1 MTDYGRLH
9 MDECCLVFEL
19 KVKATNKYGEEFY
32 KECVLFRDVD
42 SGIVFQTTFAKEVSA
57 DVMGKADAILAREME
72 IQRVLQELPAQFGA
86 ALVYLMEWV
95 EISEETLE
103 EKALVSTKLVQC
115 LRNNPAYPKN
125 VDCVV
130 AVCIGMNLPPELS
143 NALIS
148 RKPSASLRR
157 IPKSK
162 PSMMTGSRTSP

>member
-1 MTDYGRLH
+1 
-9 MDECCLVFEL
+9 
-19 KVKATNKYGEEFY
+19 
-32 KECVLFRDVD
+32 
-42 SGIVFQTTFAKEVSA
+42 
-57 DVMGKADAILAREME
+57 ME
-72 IQRVLQELPAQFGA
+72 R
-86 ALVYLMEWV
+86 V

-103 EKALVSTKLVQC
+103 EKALVSTKLVQR

-130 AVCIGMNLPPELS
+130 AVCIGMNLLPELS

>member
-1 MTDYGRLH
+1 M
-9 MDECCLVFEL
+9 
-19 KVKATNKYGEEFY
+19 
-32 KECVLFRDVD
+32 D

-86 ALVYLMEWV
+86 ALVYLMERV

-103 EKALVSTKLVQC
+103 EKALVSTKLVQR